1 VSDLVQAADPTLDAE
16 MRARL
21 EATHAAFA
29 AIKQAAD
36 SGDMAYDQMLAAGN
50 AEGNALL
57 QAGID
62 ALVAQTE
69 TLERII
75 AELELG
81 QVAFMGSDSLDQ
93 PEAVFQ

>member
-1 VSDLVQAADPTLDAE
+1 
-16 MRARL
+16 
-21 EATHAAFA
+21 
-29 AIKQAAD
+29 
-36 SGDMAYDQMLAAGN
+36 MLAAGN
-50 AEGNALL
+50 DAGNALL
-57 QAGID
+57 AAAIA

-81 QVAFMGSDSLDQ
+81 RVAFEGSDSLDD